1 LIPLGV
7 IEKGL
12 IQVYTGN
19 GKGKT
24 TCALGLTVRAAGNG
38 IPVAIV
44 QFLKGWDF
52 YGEIQGLGFLPGVTL
67 ERTGRAEFVRKTG
80 PIPEDYDE
88 ARRGLETARR
98 FIMDETHELVILDEV
113 NVALNYGLISVRD
126 VLEVV
131 QGRPEGVEVVLTGRN
146 APEKILE
153 VADLVTEMR
162 EVKHPFRAGIKA
174 RKGIEY

>member
-1 LIPLGV
+1 MGV
-7 IEKGL
+7 IEQGL

-24 TCALGLTVRAAGNG
+24 TCALGLALRAAGNG

-52 YGEIQGLGFLPGVTL
+52 YGEIKGLANLPGVTL
-67 ERTGRAEFVRKTG
+67 ERTGRAEFVKKTG
-80 PIPEDYDE
+80 PLPEDYDE
-88 ARRGLETARR
+88 ARRGLELARQ
-98 FIMDETHELVILDEV
+98 FVMDETHELVILDEI

-126 VLEVV
+126 VLELVRN
-131 QGRPEGVEVVLTGRN
+131 RPASVEIVLTGRD
-146 APEKILE
+146 APEKIIE
-153 VADLVTEMR
+153 AADLVTEMR
-162 EVKHPFRAGIKA
+162 EIKHPFRTGVKA

>member
-1 LIPLGV
+1 MGV

-12 IQVYTGN
+12 VQVYTGN

-52 YGEIQGLGFLPGVTL
+52 YGEIKGLSYLPGVTL

-80 PIPEDYDE
+80 PLPEDYEE
-88 ARRGLETARR
+88 ARRGLAKARE
-98 FIMDETHELVILDEV
+98 FIMDETHELVILDEI

-126 VLEVV
+126 VLEVIKN
-131 QGRPEGVEVVLTGRN
+131 RPEGVEVVLTGRN

-153 VADLVTEMR
+153 AADLVTEMQ
-162 EVKHPFRAGIKA
+162 EIKHPFQAGIKA